1 MTTRRRALG
10 RRPRRQGWH
19 SRYVPSACCCSLQ
32 DRQSAVWAM
41 TPTPSW
47 WSPAPTTPSVSPPD
61 RSRLARCG
69 DGSNRPPMPSAAST
83 ACCGPTSPP
92 GRRRSTGRLPTPPR
106 WSMPSSPT
114 KRPGARTSTWSTGP
128 PPRPSPHC
136 YWLTVCTTRSQARP
150 AWSKTSPRPPTV
162 ASGMSDGRNVAR
174 SRAVGGRLGHRHQFM
189 ACCFRNASSHR
200 LFSLVP
206 ASHADNGP
214 PGWSTRRPVLGLICA
229 GMGVTAAAISAPLAR
244 SIVRC
249 SGARRDSNALSAIEQ
264 V

>member
-19 SRYVPSACCCSLQ
+19 SRFVPSACCCSLQ

-69 DGSNRPPMPSAAST
+69 DGSNRPSMPSAASS
-83 ACCGPTSPP
+83 AWCGPTSPP

-114 KRPGARTSTWSTGP
+114 RRPGARTSTWSTGP
-128 PPRPSPHC
+128 PPLPSPHC

-150 AWSKTSPRPPTV
+150 AV
-162 ASGMSDGRNVAR
+162 VED
-174 SRAVGGRLGHRHQFM
+174 L
-189 ACCFRNASSHR
+189 
-200 LFSLVP
+200 
-206 ASHADNGP
+206 
-214 PGWSTRRPVLGLICA
+214 
-229 GMGVTAAAISAPLAR
+229 TAATDGCLR
-244 SIVRC
+244 SFP
-249 SGARRDSNALSAIEQ
+249 A
-264 V
+264 